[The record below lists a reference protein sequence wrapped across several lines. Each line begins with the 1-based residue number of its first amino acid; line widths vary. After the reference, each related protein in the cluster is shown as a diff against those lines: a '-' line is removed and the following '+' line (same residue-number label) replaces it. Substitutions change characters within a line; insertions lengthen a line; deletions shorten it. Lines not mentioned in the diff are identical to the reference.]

1 MESFKNNTRPT
12 GTGEKPAPQQ
22 GDSPLASMIGPDS
35 KSDPEILQALS
46 RGLAVLASFGS
57 DRPSMT
63 IAEAARATGL
73 TRATVR
79 RVLFTLASLGYAE
92 EDRNR
97 RWSLTARVLELGFSY
112 LSSIDIWELAYP
124 FMRHVSEVTGEACS
138 VTVLDGDSSVYVAR
152 VPANRVMS
160 VSLGIGSRLP
170 AWVASHGRVLLCE
183 RPEEE
188 LERYLRNQP
197 RKPFTEDTIW
207 EIGPL
212 MDEIRQVR
220 EQGYALVTEEL
231 EAGLMALAVPIRD
244 RRGQITAA
252 LHISSHSSRTSAER
266 ARDNF
271 LQPLQQ
277 AAENIRQAMI

>member
-1 MESFKNNTRPT
+1 MDGLKKDAAQTPGSPMRAEPLSST
-12 GTGEKPAPQQ
+12 
-22 GDSPLASMIGPDS
+22 PLADS
-35 KSDPEILQALS
+35 KSDPELLQALA
-46 RGLAVLASFGS
+46 RGLSVLASFGA

-97 RWSLTARVLELGFSY
+97 RWALTARVLELGFSY

-160 VSLGIGSRLP
+160 VSLGVGSRLP
-170 AWVASHGRVLLCE
+170 AWIASHGRVLLCE
-183 RPEEE
+183 RDDAD
-188 LERYLRNQP
+188 LERFLRDHP
-197 RKPFTEDTIW
+197 RKPYTDQTIW

-212 MDEIRQVR
+212 MDEIRRVR
-220 EQGYALVTEEL
+220 QQGYALVVEEM

-252 LHISSHSSRTSAER
+252 LHISSHSSRTSTER
-266 ARDNF
+266 ALNNF
-271 LQPLQQ
+271 LQPLQE

>member
-1 MESFKNNTRPT
+1 MDGLKKDAAQTPGSPMRAEPLS
-12 GTGEKPAPQQ
+12 GT
-22 GDSPLASMIGPDS
+22 PLADS
-35 KSDPEILQALS
+35 KSDPEFLQALA
-46 RGLAVLASFGS
+46 RGLSVLASFGA

-97 RWSLTARVLELGFSY
+97 RWALTARVLELGFSY

-160 VSLGIGSRLP
+160 VSLGVGSRLP
-170 AWVASHGRVLLCE
+170 AWIASHGRVLLCE
-183 RPEEE
+183 RDEAD
-188 LERYLRNQP
+188 LERFLRDQP
-197 RKPFTEDTIW
+197 RKPYTDQTIW

-212 MDEIRQVR
+212 MDEIRRVR
-220 EQGYALVTEEL
+220 QQGYALVVEEM

-252 LHISSHSSRTSAER
+252 LHISSHSSRTSTER
-266 ARDNF
+266 ALNNF
-271 LQPLQQ
+271 LQPLQE